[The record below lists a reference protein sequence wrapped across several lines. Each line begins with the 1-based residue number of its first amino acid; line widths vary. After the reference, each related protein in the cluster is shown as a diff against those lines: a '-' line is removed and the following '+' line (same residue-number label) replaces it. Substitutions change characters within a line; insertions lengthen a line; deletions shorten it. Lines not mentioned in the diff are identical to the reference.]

1 MIPVKAGQIYT
12 IVDSVKAPDRQAEP
26 VNQLSPIEV
35 ANRNDGIVAP
45 AADHATQLD

>member
-1 MIPVKAGQIYT
+1 MIPFKAGQINT

-26 VNQLSPIEV
+26 INQLSPIVV
-35 ANRNDGIVAP
+35 ANRNDGIIAT